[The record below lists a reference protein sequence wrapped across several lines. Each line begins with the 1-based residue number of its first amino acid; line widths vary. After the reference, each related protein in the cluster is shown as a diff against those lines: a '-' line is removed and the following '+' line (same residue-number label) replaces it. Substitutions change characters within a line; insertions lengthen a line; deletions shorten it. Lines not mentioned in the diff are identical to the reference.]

1 MSIYDA
7 LNRHLED
14 NHNISISSITK
25 FDIISPSSMR
35 LYTKNSDKP
44 TPIENDPDA
53 VRLTREYFNRETLMR
68 NIWAIESVFIS
79 RNPYSDL
86 VKQLSKK
93 TTEELQE
100 RLSRLRVQYAGH
112 EQNVRF
118 YLIDLLRTQHPD
130 IPTEDLEKY
139 IDNTDDGLMIQL
151 LDRQI
156 IEDRFIEDAHEI
168 EVPMKDELTQ
178 ILGEDYVR
186 SLWRMSERELLEL
199 LEEGPEEI
207 QIPVEDALEFLLKKH
222 EQEEDNDYLI

>member
-1 MSIYDA
+1 
-7 LNRHLED
+7 
-14 NHNISISSITK
+14 
-25 FDIISPSSMR
+25 
-35 LYTKNSDKP
+35 
-44 TPIENDPDA
+44 
-53 VRLTREYFNRETLMR
+53 
-68 NIWAIESVFIS
+68 
-79 RNPYSDL
+79 
-86 VKQLSKK
+86 
-93 TTEELQE
+93 
-100 RLSRLRVQYAGH
+100 LRVQYAGH

-118 YLIDLLRTQHPD
+118 YLIDLLHTQHPD